1 MLLGMP
7 CRAKNMELTILVSL
21 IVRHFFSCDG
31 LVEVGNSQ
39 ILVAFIQSLVIKI
52 SSMVGL
58 EGYCHEELVI
68 SYNHLLLPHNSIR
81 RRLSQQIIRL
91 FSFVE
96 KIKDSLLESTSRKD
110 HQDLSVDIEQQAS
123 GQEGNKL
130 ESTKRFGF
138 MK

>member
-1 MLLGMP
+1 
-7 CRAKNMELTILVSL
+7 
-21 IVRHFFSCDG
+21 
-31 LVEVGNSQ
+31 
-39 ILVAFIQSLVIKI
+39 
-52 SSMVGL
+52 MVGL

-110 HQDLSVDIEQQAS
+110 HQDLSVDIE
-123 GQEGNKL
+123 
-130 ESTKRFGF
+130 
-138 MK
+138 